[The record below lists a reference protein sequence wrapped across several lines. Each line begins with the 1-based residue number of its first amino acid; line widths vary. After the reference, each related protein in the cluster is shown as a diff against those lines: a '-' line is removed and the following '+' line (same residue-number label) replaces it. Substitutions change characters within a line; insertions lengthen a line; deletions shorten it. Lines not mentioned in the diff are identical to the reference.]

1 MEKRELMV
9 HERRKAIIRALAE
22 LEIAANTFLTAEG
35 FEEFNE
41 VRKKLVEYK
50 QNYLD

>member
-1 MEKRELMV
+1 MERREFMT

-22 LEIAANTFLTAEG
+22 LEIAANTFSTAEG

-41 VRKKLVEYK
+41 ARKKLIEYK
-50 QNYLD
+50 QNHLD